1 MPSESLEV
9 AMSKKIS
16 TQKKSDSRDIKIQKL
31 EEENF
36 KLRTQNVNLRKQK
49 LKLEEENIKIKEQ
62 LSKFKNQ
69 PKIDY
74 VSLLEEYNKPEK
86 K

>member
-1 MPSESLEV
+1 
-9 AMSKKIS
+9 MSKKVP
-16 TQKKSDSRDIKIQKL
+16 TQKKLDSRNVKIQKL
-31 EEENF
+31 EDDNF

-74 VSLLEEYNKPEK
+74 ADLLEKYNKPE
-86 K
+86 